1 MKEQIIQA
9 KNLCFSYKNEDG
21 KPLPVIKNLTFSIE
35 RGSFVSILGHN
46 GSGKSTLAKLLNL
59 VLTPDSGEL
68 SVGGIDV
75 MRDDL
80 SEEDIYNLRRRIGMV
95 FQNPDNQLVATIV
108 EEDIAFGPENLGIEP
123 EEIRQ
128 RVDDALAAVNMTEF
142 ARHSPSQLSGGQK
155 QRIAIAGIIAMLP
168 DCIIFDEST
177 AMLDPIGRAEVMDT
191 IEYLNRERGITVL
204 HITHYM
210 DEAVRADRVMVVD
223 HGEIMLDGTPG
234 EVFSHVEQL
243 KSAGLDVPQVTALV
257 HRLKNE
263 AGFDLPDTVLH
274 SADAVELL
282 CALYET
288 IGKE

>member
-108 EEDIAFGPENLGIEP
+108 EEDIAFGPENLGIAP
-123 EEIRQ
+123 DEIRQ

-142 ARHSPSQLSGGQK
+142 ARHSPTQLSGGQK

-223 HGEIMLDGTPG
+223 HGEILLDGTPG

-243 KSAGLDVPQVTALV
+243 KAAGLDVPQVTALV
-257 HRLKNE
+257 HKLRTE

-274 SADAVELL
+274 SADAVEALK
-282 CALYET
+282 ALYDQ
-288 IGKE
+288 IGG